1 MQAPSLYAY
10 FPSKMALYD
19 ALFLLAVRLRA
30 DYRDRADAGLDDF
43 WARLSARF
51 ESYMRFAQ
59 ENHSYSERA
68 GTIRGIHFQVPP
80 HAQGKLVRVVRGA
93 IFDVAVDL
101 RAGSPTFGHCA
112 HAELSAANWHQ
123 LWIPVGFGHGFC
135 TLEPDTEVIYK
146 MTARYRPDSE
156 RGIAW
161 DDPDLAIAWPL
172 GQREPCLSERDRRHP
187 RLAESPTY
195 F

>member
-1 MQAPSLYAY
+1 MDIRTLQIPGPVVIVTRKFSDARGFLSETYSDDEFCANVAP
-10 FPSKMALYD
+10 
-19 ALFLLAVRLRA
+19 VR
-30 DYRDRADAGLDDF
+30 F
-43 WARLSARF
+43 V
-51 ESYMRFAQ
+51 Q
-59 ENHSYSERA
+59 ENHSYSEHA

-101 RAGSPTFGHCA
+101 RVGSPNFGRYTVV
-112 HAELSAANWHQ
+112 ELSAASWDQ
-123 LWIPVGFGHGFC
+123 LWIPEGFGHGLC
-135 TLEPDTEVIYK
+135 TLEPHTEVIYK
-146 MTARYRPDSE
+146 MTNPYRPDGE

-172 GQREPCLSERDRRHP
+172 GKHTPSLSDRDRQHP
-187 RLAESPTY
+187 RLAKSPVY

>member
-1 MQAPSLYAY
+1 MDIRTLQIPGPVVIVPRKFGDARGFLSETYVDEAFCANIAP
-10 FPSKMALYD
+10 
-19 ALFLLAVRLRA
+19 V
-30 DYRDRADAGLDDF
+30 
-43 WARLSARF
+43 
-51 ESYMRFAQ
+51 RFAQ

>member
-1 MQAPSLYAY
+1 MDIRTLQIPGPLVIVPRKFSDARGFLSETYIEEVFSAKVAP
-10 FPSKMALYD
+10 
-19 ALFLLAVRLRA
+19 VR
-30 DYRDRADAGLDDF
+30 F
-43 WARLSARF
+43 V
-51 ESYMRFAQ
+51 Q
-59 ENHSYSERA
+59 ENHTYTEQA

-101 RAGSPTFGHCA
+101 HAGSPHFGRYA
-112 HAELSAANWHQ
+112 AVALSAAGWDQ
-123 LWIPVGFGHGFC
+123 LWIPEGFGHGFC
-135 TLEPDTEVIYK
+135 TLEPDTEVVYK

-172 GQREPCLSERDRRHP
+172 GQRAPVLSDRDRRHP
-187 RLAESPTY
+187 RFADMPKY